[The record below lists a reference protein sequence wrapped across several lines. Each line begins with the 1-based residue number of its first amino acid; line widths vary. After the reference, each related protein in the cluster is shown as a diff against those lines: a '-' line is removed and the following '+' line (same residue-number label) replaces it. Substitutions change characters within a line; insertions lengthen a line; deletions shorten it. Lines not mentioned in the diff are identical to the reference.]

1 MHGLISVPHDGPA
14 HTDVPVADGT
24 VALDL
29 PEELLR
35 SELEHT
41 YNESS
46 IAFTPMVSSTD
57 PVEFTAAVLSHQKDA
72 LRPQSFPVV
81 GIYLRKDGHA
91 YRISGVGTDDSG
103 SIYVTVDEAPLHP
116 GEAPLA

>member
-14 HTDVPVADGT
+14 HADAVVDAG
-24 VALDL
+24 AASPDL
-29 PEELLR
+29 PAELLR

-46 IAFTPMVSSTD
+46 IAYTPMVSSTD

-81 GIYLRKDGHA
+81 GIYLRREGRA

-103 SIYVTVDEAPLHP
+103 SIYVTVDDSPLRA